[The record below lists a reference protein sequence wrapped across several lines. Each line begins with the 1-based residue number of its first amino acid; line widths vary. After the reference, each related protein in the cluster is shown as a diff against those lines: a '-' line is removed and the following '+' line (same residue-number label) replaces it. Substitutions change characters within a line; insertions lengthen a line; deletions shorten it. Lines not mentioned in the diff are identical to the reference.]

1 MVITVVVTIVVVVEG
16 FIVELTKVEVTSV
29 DTKVDVCSDVVTMVD
44 EVTVVD
50 WVVKIKVG
58 SRVVVGRDELTV
70 VKVDSVVGALV
81 VELTK
86 MVVEEVGGT
95 VEVDGSKVRDS
106 LTDDVDGCNVVGVV
120 VKGV

>member
-29 DTKVDVCSDVVTMVD
+29 DTKVDVCSYVVTMVD

>member
-29 DTKVDVCSDVVTMVD
+29 DTKVDVCSYVVTMVE

-95 VEVDGSKVRDS
+95 VEVDGSKVGDS
-106 LTDDVDGCNVVGVV
+106 LTDDVDGCNIVGVV